1 MKRRAIFMD
10 RDGTISY
17 EVGYINHVSRLQVM
31 PESVEAIRHINRSAF
46 RAVAVTNQSGVARGY
61 FEEPLIEQVHASLRR
76 QLEERGARLDAIY
89 YCPHH
94 PREGEPPWR
103 QECGCRKPATGMLER
118 ACRELGIDLAGS
130 YMVGDTMIDM
140 RTARSA
146 GLTGVLV
153 LTGYGRGEYEHRSHL
168 WPFRPDHIAENLL
181 EAVRWIL
188 ARDREAGA

>member
-1 MKRRAIFMD
+1 
-10 RDGTISY
+10 
-17 EVGYINHVSRLQVM
+17 
-31 PESVEAIRHINRSAF
+31 
-46 RAVAVTNQSGVARGY
+46 
-61 FEEPLIEQVHASLRR
+61 
-76 QLEERGARLDAIY
+76 
-89 YCPHH
+89 
-94 PREGEPPWR
+94 
-103 QECGCRKPATGMLER
+103 MLER

-188 ARDREAGA
+188 ARDREGEA